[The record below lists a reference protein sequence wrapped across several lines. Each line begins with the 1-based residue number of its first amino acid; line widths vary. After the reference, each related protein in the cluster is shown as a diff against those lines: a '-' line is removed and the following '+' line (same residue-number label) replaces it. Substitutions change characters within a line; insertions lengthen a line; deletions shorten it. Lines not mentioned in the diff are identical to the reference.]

1 MMIAVLL
8 SLINMHKLQLILPGL
23 WIEIGVRVNKVD
35 QVLIEGHY
43 LSKLGLWYHDAIM
56 SEFMNIARSVFKSE
70 EPSQTRFAVGEISLL
85 LLDVVGQ
92 LRRQLLPMNETH
104 GEADRILQCHFASA
118 TRAPTVH
125 HARHR
130 ALQTGCYVKVTRGL
144 NIPRGAEEVA
154 VRIRRLLCDV
164 EVWLGTGAAVVDSC
178 GVRCSLGFFETEIG
192 EELGCSFEVW
202 VLVMDVGEAVN
213 SDFRHFE
220 DLAWFFFA
228 LG

>member
-23 WIEIGVRVNKVD
+23 QIEIGVRVNKVD

-43 LSKLGLWYHDAIM
+43 LSKLSLWHHNAIM
-56 SEFMNIARSVFKSE
+56 SEFMNIARPVFESE
-70 EPSQTRFAVGEISLL
+70 EPSQTRFAVGEISLVP
-85 LLDVVGQ
+85 LDVVGQ
-92 LRRQLLPMNETH
+92 LLRQLLPMNETH
-104 GEADRILQCHFASA
+104 GEADGILQCHFASA
-118 TRAPTVH
+118 TRALTVH

-130 ALQTGCYVKVTRGL
+130 ALQTSCYVKVTRGL
-144 NIPRGAEEVA
+144 NIPRGAEEVT
-154 VRIRRLLCDV
+154 VRIWRLLCDV
-164 EVWLGTGAAVVDSC
+164 DVWLGTGAAVVNSC
-178 GVRCSLGFFETEIG
+178 GVRCPLGLPETEIG

-220 DLAWFFFA
+220 DLV
-228 LG
+228 